1 MLNFGAKIQIF
12 SICYEPASF
21 ARNIVKMRLL
31 MLFFKHCEVFQVS
44 QLRDHFLGARKIAL
58 GSSFPCPGHTLEN
71 AFQHAHSKQ
80 DLRKNSVF
88 SL

>member
-1 MLNFGAKIQIF
+1 M
-12 SICYEPASF
+12 YERVRF